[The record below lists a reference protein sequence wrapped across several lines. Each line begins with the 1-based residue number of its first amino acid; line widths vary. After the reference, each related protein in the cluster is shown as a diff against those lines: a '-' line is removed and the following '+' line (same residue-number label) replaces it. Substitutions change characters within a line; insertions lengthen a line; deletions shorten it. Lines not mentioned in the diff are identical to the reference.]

1 MWPQMPVAHVPAQH
15 ILFIDNECRA
25 GGGIT
30 IGSEG
35 SGGVHNVSFEN
46 IFYNSSASESGAKRR
61 GPSGPDMKTQPR
73 VLNTRGVS
81 FFFK

>member
-1 MWPQMPVAHVPAQH
+1 MVHIPSEH

-35 SGGVHNVSFEN
+35 SGNVSNVTFAN
-46 IFYNSSASESGAKRR
+46 TFYNSSASESGAKRR
-61 GPSGPDMKTQPR
+61 GPSGPDMKSQ
-73 VLNTRGVS
+73 RGMVS
-81 FFFK
+81 